1 MPIQSLIL
9 KISDKG
15 GQLESLRADKKL
27 IVKTVLFIDDDRFT
41 QGLVATALEDSFK
54 VIAETAG
61 ANALPAAELCQ
72 PQLILLDLAMPNVD
86 GFDVLMRLKGHPI
99 LSSIPV
105 ICLSGKQDET
115 SRNRAYKLG
124 ASGFI
129 QKPVDVKLLSKD
141 IEGLLNSMNLEF
153 SSKDGRKTIFVGF
166 NEKEIMSKMKSDIK
180 FFVGGDKGVVVLSF
194 SEGSDFF
201 SNFSPEEKAYTN
213 GDFIFLQ
220 IKPAFITRL
229 PYLENLSS
237 ITGELK
243 ALIDSDP
250 TKYVILFD
258 EPEAA
263 FSSSDSETTKASA
276 LLLGQAISQIFPKIK
291 YYMKTSTDQ
300 GVSYRINELA
310 KLLIG
315 NF

>member
-1 MPIQSLIL
+1 M
-9 KISDKG
+9 
-15 GQLESLRADKKL
+15 RANNNL
-27 IVKTVLFIDDDRFT
+27 TINTVLFIDDDRFT
-41 QGLVATALEDSFK
+41 QSLVASALEDRFK
-54 VIAETAG
+54 VIAETSG
-61 ANALPAAELCQ
+61 SNALAAAELCQ

-86 GFDVLMRLKGHPI
+86 GFDVLMRLKAHPI

-129 QKPVDVKLLSKD
+129 QKPVDVKLLSSD
-141 IEGLLNSMNLEF
+141 IEGLLNSMNLQF

-166 NEKEIMSKMKSDIK
+166 NEKEILSKIKNDIKDLMSKNKR
-180 FFVGGDKGVVVLSF
+180 VVILSF
-194 SEGSDFF
+194 SEGSNFF
-201 SNFSPEEKAYTN
+201 SNFSAEEWDQN
-213 GDFIFLQ
+213 RNDLIFLQ
-220 IKPAFITRL
+220 IKPTFITRL

-250 TKYVILFD
+250 SNYVLLFD

-263 FSSSDSETTKASA
+263 LRSSDSDTSKASA
-276 LLLGQAISQIFPKIK
+276 LLLGQAMSQLFPKVF

-300 GVSYRINELA
+300 GVNSRINELA